1 MWNFQEVQ
9 SKSVEYL
16 SKIKTNI
23 KSYKKE
29 KEKLKTTLFD
39 LEKSKLK
46 YLKSF
51 HDWEESDASYQAAE
65 KDGTLAR
72 NEIQRIKL
80 ESEARHKHYVAQ
92 TEAYQQQLKVTN
104 TRQSDHYRWTT
115 FKRLNRV
122 LSVKRGEVTFFKCCE
137 RYHKTSLTRT
147 TTGCWCRTCWT
158 HWRAWSGRGWSWCG
172 ECCTVQYSTVQYST
186 VCVQCVCRCSVCW
199 AAASRRRGT

>member
-1 MWNFQEVQ
+1 MQCQMRNFQEVQ
-9 SKSVEYL
+9 SKSIEYL

-80 ESEARHKHYVAQ
+80 ESEARHKQYVAQ
-92 TEAYQQQLKVTN
+92 TEAYQQQLKATN
-104 TRQSDHYRWTT
+104 THQSNHYR
-115 FKRLNRV
+115 
-122 LSVKRGEVTFFKCCE
+122 
-137 RYHKTSLTRT
+137 
-147 TTGCWCRTCWT
+147 
-158 HWRAWSGRGWSWCG
+158 
-172 ECCTVQYSTVQYST
+172 
-186 VCVQCVCRCSVCW
+186 
-199 AAASRRRGT
+199 

>member
-80 ESEARHKHYVAQ
+80 ESEARHKQYVAQ
-92 TEAYQQQLKVTN
+92 TEAYQQQLKTTN
-104 TRQSDHYRWTT
+104 ARQSDHYRWTT

-122 LSVKRGEVTFFKCCE
+122 LSVKRGEGAFFKCCE
-137 RYHKTSLTRT
+137 NYYNISLTRT

-158 HWRAWSGRGWSWCG
+158 RWRAWSGRGWSWCDV
-172 ECCTVQYSTVQYST
+172 CCTVYSTVQYSTVQYT
-186 VCVQCVCRCSVCW
+186 RYVQTRLM
-199 AAASRRRGT
+199 